1 MKWSNT
7 HKILKCQIKKYTGD
21 ISEMSH
27 DSSQSISVLFICLV
41 LPLHFGEEQV
51 GEDSGHGNESI
62 PEQRVGKENS

>member
-1 MKWSNT
+1 
-7 HKILKCQIKKYTGD
+7 
-21 ISEMSH
+21 MSH

-51 GEDSGHGNESI
+51 GEDSRHGNESI